1 MPSFSRNINVI
12 SRYAHT
18 YRSDALAPLGL
29 SACHY
34 FYIFHVCNSP
44 GISQDTLAKN
54 LDINKSTVTRA
65 LATLEENGFIERRQ
79 SEVDRRITLVYPTDK
94 ATDSLPFVRESAK
107 SWNEFL
113 LSCLDEK
120 ERETLGEMIEKIAKK
135 AESYVEENMSAKD
148 IIKK

>member
-12 SRYAHT
+12 SRCAHT

-54 LDINKSTVTRA
+54 LYINKSTVTRA

>member
-12 SRYAHT
+12 SRCAHT
-18 YRSDALAPLGL
+18 YRSDALEPLGL

-44 GISQDTLAKN
+44 GISQDALAKN
-54 LDINKSTVTRA
+54 LYINKSTVTRA

-79 SEVDRRITLVYPTDK
+79 SEVDRRITLVFPTEK
-94 ATDSLPFVRESAK
+94 ATEALPFVRESAK

-113 LSCLDEK
+113 LSCLDDGEK
-120 ERETLGEMIEKIAKK
+120 EALGAMLEKIAKK
-135 AESYVEENMSAKD
+135 AESYVEENMTAKD

>member
-1 MPSFSRNINVI
+1 
-12 SRYAHT
+12 
-18 YRSDALAPLGL
+18 
-29 SACHY
+29 
-34 FYIFHVCNSP
+34 VCNSP

-54 LDINKSTVTRA
+54 LYINKSTVTRA

-135 AESYVEENMSAKD
+135 AESYVEGNMSAKD

>member
-1 MPSFSRNINVI
+1 MPSLSRNINVI
-12 SRYAHT
+12 SRCAHA
-18 YRSDALAPLGL
+18 YRSDALSEIGL

-54 LDINKSTVTRA
+54 LYINKSSVTRA
-65 LATLEENGFIERRQ
+65 LVTLEENGFVERRQ
-79 SEVDRRITLVYPTDK
+79 SDTDRRITLVYPTKK
-94 ATDSLPFVRESAK
+94 ATDALPFVRQTAR

-120 ERETLGEMIEKIAKK
+120 EKEALQGMLEKVALR
-135 AESYVEENMSAKD
+135 AESYIEENMTAKD
-148 IIKK
+148 ITEK